1 MVRDIKIRSKRVII
15 ASDHAGFKLK
25 EEIKKFLIKKR
36 KKVLD
41 LGTKNTSSVDYPDFA
56 HRLSKKMKKPG
67 NQFGILICGSGT
79 GMAMVANRHKN
90 IRAALCYDNKSTK
103 LSRLHNNANVMTIGA
118 RLIKK
123 NVALKCVSTFLST
136 DFDGGR
142 HLRRIKKI

>member
-1 MVRDIKIRSKRVII
+1 MVRDIKIKSKRVII

-56 HRLSKKMKKPG
+56 HRLSKKMKNPG
-67 NQFGILICGSGT
+67 YQFGILICGSGT
-79 GMAMVANRHKN
+79 GMSMVANRHKN
-90 IRAALCYDNKSTK
+90 VRAALCYDNKSTK